1 MNYKRITAKLTVG
14 ILAANLLIPPVHT
27 SAAKKTFPDVPN
39 WAQQSVNYL
48 VEKKALD
55 GKPDGT
61 FSPSEQID
69 RGSAAKLL
77 AMVLG
82 LQINK
87 EAKPSFQD
95 AKHHWAAPYIAAVE
109 KAGVIKGDGSGN
121 FNPSKH
127 IDRASMAS
135 MLVEAYKLN
144 NKIIGDLPTQFSDL
158 QGHWGE
164 KLANTLVALEISKG
178 TGDGWKPRGIVTR
191 AEAAQFI
198 AQTDM
203 KKADTSKRMYMN
215 RYFITYH
222 QPSLSSGITSNQHA
236 PQIIVVKEKRADGWL
251 KIVTSKGEKWT
262 PLQEKKE
269 TIHSTF
275 TTYQEASH
283 SSKVLGTYTAQTVTV
298 IEEKGS
304 WIRIRTNAGFQWVDK
319 NQLTPQNKQ
328 DKQNKQN
335 NFLEGKAIIID
346 PGHGGID
353 GGHKGIYMNESPVV
367 YDTAVRLQKL
377 FAQKTPFTALL
388 TRDAYSRPGNNS
400 KDSLAKRVEF
410 AQKNKGDIFV
420 SIHANGFNGNAHGT
434 ETFYY
439 KAPTKEANPYVNDS
453 RVLAEK
459 IQNRLITA
467 LKTRDRGTKVGNL
480 YVLRENTMPSVLTEL
495 GFVDNEA
502 DGKKLAS
509 PEWRQCAA
517 EAIYAGILDYYEWKG
532 HNMSAYY

>member
-1 MNYKRITAKLTVG
+1 T
-14 ILAANLLIPPVHT
+14 LAE
-27 SAAKKTFPDVPN
+27 KKTFTDVPN

-48 VEKKALD
+48 MKKALD

-61 FSPSEQID
+61 FSPSEKID
-69 RGSAAKLL
+69 RGSAAKLM

-87 EAKPSFQD
+87 QAKPSFQD
-95 AKHHWAAPYIAAVE
+95 AKNHWASPYIAAVE
-109 KAGVIKGDGSGN
+109 KAGVIYGDGSGN
-121 FNPSKH
+121 FNPSKD

-144 NKIIGDLPTQFSDL
+144 NRIIGDLPTQFEDL
-158 QGHWGE
+158 KGHWGA
-164 KLANTLVALEISKG
+164 KLANALVALGISKG
-178 TGDGWKPRGIVTR
+178 TGDGWKPNGIVTR
-191 AEAAQFI
+191 AEAVQFI

-215 RYFITYH
+215 RHFITYH
-222 QPSLSSGITSNQHA
+222 QPSLSSGVTSNQHA
-236 PQIIVVKEKRADGWL
+236 PQIIVVKEQRADGWI
-251 KIVTSKGEKWT
+251 KIVTNIGDKWT
-262 PLQEKKE
+262 PLYEKRE

-275 TTYQEASH
+275 TTYPEASH
-283 SSKVLGTYTAQTVTV
+283 SSKVLGTHSPQTVTV

-304 WIRIRTNAGFQWVDK
+304 WIRIRTNAGFQWLDK
-319 NQLTPQNKQ
+319 NQLTLPK
-328 DKQNKQN
+328 KQN
-335 NFLEGKAIIID
+335 NFLEGKTIIID

-367 YDTAVRLQKL
+367 YDTAVRVQKL

-388 TRDAYSRPGNNS
+388 TRDAYSRPGKNAT
-400 KDSLAKRVEF
+400 DSLGKRVEF
-410 AQKNKGDIFV
+410 AKKNKGDIFV

-439 KAPTKEANPYVNDS
+439 KAPTQKSNPYVNDS
-453 RVLAEK
+453 RILAEK
-459 IQNRLITA
+459 IHERLITA
-467 LKTRDRGTKVGNL
+467 LQTRDRGVKIGNL

-495 GFVDNEA
+495 GFVDNKA
-502 DGKKLAS
+502 DGKKLDS
-509 PEWRQCAA
+509 PEWRQRAA